1 MPPSESRPPIRAV
14 LFDLDGTLW
23 PSDPAHAQ
31 VNLEVLARRDVT
43 MSMADYAADY
53 TVYGDRD
60 ALYHVSKDVLGE
72 PLPPDALAEMES
84 EAANLFWD
92 RMDGIPLYDGAEDL
106 VRSLRPAGFLVAIA
120 SGSRTAQIAR
130 FLELKGLGD
139 AFDAYVGA
147 DDTDQHKP
155 NPEPYLEACRRLG
168 VEASLTVAVEDTV
181 GGATAAQSAGCAIV
195 YGLPF
200 TNATQGLLDGPAT
213 CVVGSLPKLRAA
225 LLALRPDGA

>member
-1 MPPSESRPPIRAV
+1 MSESRPSIRAV

-23 PSDPAHAQ
+23 PSDPAHAA
-31 VNLEVLARRDVT
+31 VNLEVLARRGVE
-43 MSMADYAADY
+43 MSTEAYEADY

-60 ALYHVSKDVLGE
+60 AFYHVSKDVKGE
-72 PLPPDALAEMES
+72 PLPADVIGEMES
-84 EAANLFWD
+84 EAEQLFWD
-92 RMDGIPLYDGAEDL
+92 RMDDIPLYDGAEEL

-130 FLELKGLGD
+130 FLDLSGLAD
-139 AFDAYVGA
+139 AVDAYVGA
-147 DDTDQHKP
+147 DDTDEHKP
-155 NPEPYLEACRRLG
+155 NPAPYLEACKRLG
-168 VEASLTVAVEDTV
+168 VEAPSTVAIEDTV
-181 GGATAAQSAGCAIV
+181 GGATAARDAGCSIV

-225 LLALRPDGA
+225 LLALRTPVA